1 MLKILL
7 SAVLFSGFVMNASS
21 KEVVIDIR
29 TPTEISVTGI
39 VQGAVSADVQS
50 KDFPERIK
58 KLELASDDKIKLYC
72 RSGRRA
78 VHAQQILEQM
88 GFKDVE
94 NLGGY
99 EEASRRLNRP
109 LVKP

>member
-7 SAVLFSGFVMNASS
+7 TAVLFSGFVMNASS
-21 KEVVIDIR
+21 KEIVIDLR
-29 TPTEISVTGI
+29 TPAEISATGI
-39 VQGAVSADVQS
+39 IQGAVSADMQS
-50 KDFPERIK
+50 KDFLERIK

-78 VHAQQILEQM
+78 THVQQILKQI
-88 GFKDVE
+88 GFKDIE

-99 EEASRRLNRP
+99 EEASRKLNLP